1 MLKAYQCDYS
11 DVYAAESAEQAAQL
25 WRDMVGEDEPME
37 DGYPR
42 ELSDEELEQ
51 VNGGFANSYMVQSI
65 FNNGKVA
72 GYAIRRYSFGAA
84 WLKVFG
90 YNHPSETV
98 LIQGDEA
105 AMKKWLDN
113 RAGQFDSIY
122 IDNKMYR
129 SALI

>member
-1 MLKAYQCDYS
+1 MMLTKERIFEIMKEAGLDEKKFDQLMRK
-11 DVYAAESAEQAAQL
+11 ETAQ
-25 WRDMVGEDEPME
+25 
-37 DGYPR
+37 
-42 ELSDEELEQ
+42 LSDEELEQ

-65 FNNGKVA
+65 FNNGKLA

-113 RAGQFDSIY
+113 RAGHFDSIY
-122 IDNKMYR
+122 IDNKIYKT
-129 SALI
+129 ALI

>member
-1 MLKAYQCDYS
+1 MMLTKERIFEIMKEAGLDEKKFDQLMQK
-11 DVYAAESAEQAAQL
+11 ETAQ
-25 WRDMVGEDEPME
+25 
-37 DGYPR
+37 
-42 ELSDEELEQ
+42 LSDEELEQ

-65 FNNGKVA
+65 FNNGKLA